1 MIDRGDVHWRERARE
16 LGAAAVAGGA
26 PVTYG
31 IVALCCAVFLIS
43 PLSGFNP
50 AHGSADALL
59 AAQAGYFERW
69 GVIPS
74 ELLDGSAHAALTPLT
89 ALFVHGSW
97 LHLLG
102 NLLFLYVFG
111 AMTEERMGRAEF
123 TFFYLACGYFALVA
137 YAVAHADS
145 DQTLVG
151 ASGAISAVL
160 GAFLYLFPR
169 ARVTSLF
176 PFLFFLPLRFPAWIV
191 LVFWFALQW
200 LAARS
205 AGSGPGVA
213 YLAHVAGFV
222 AGFLYA
228 WVRFR
233 GGTRVKSPATATE
246 GESQP

>member
-1 MIDRGDVHWRERARE
+1 MIDRRAVTGR
-16 LGAAAVAGGA
+16 LTGGLLRTVTSGGPLVTHALIAVCS
-26 PVTYG
+26 
-31 IVALCCAVFLIS
+31 LVFVIS

-50 AHGSADALL
+50 VPGTADALL

-74 ELLDGSAHAALTPLT
+74 ELWGGSAHALLTPLT

-102 NLLFLYVFG
+102 NVLFLYVFG
-111 AMTEERMGRAEF
+111 AMTEERMGRVGF
-123 TFFYLACGYFALVA
+123 TFFYVISGYLALVA
-137 YAVAHADS
+137 YAAAHATS

-200 LAARS
+200 LAVQG
-205 AGSGPGVA
+205 AGSGGRAWPIWPMWWASPSAFSTPGGVT
-213 YLAHVAGFV
+213 G
-222 AGFLYA
+222 
-228 WVRFR
+228 VRI
-233 GGTRVKSPATATE
+233 E
-246 GESQP
+246 